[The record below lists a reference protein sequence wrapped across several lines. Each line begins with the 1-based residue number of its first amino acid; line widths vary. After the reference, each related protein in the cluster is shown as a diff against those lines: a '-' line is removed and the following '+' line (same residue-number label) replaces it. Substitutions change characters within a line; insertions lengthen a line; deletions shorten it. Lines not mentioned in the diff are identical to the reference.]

1 MSPYSCPDFICDIDA
16 EDSEFV
22 SLKYKQDDIDK
33 TVAYIDNNDYE
44 NLTINFY
51 IADKKGIYGFCF
63 GKINYKQSIKY
74 WSRERAKYKKLMK
87 KLKDHHLKGCN
98 QYNDY
103 ENLYFNSEDMM
114 NQVRFMRKNKYKEY
128 KLNVK
133 I

>member
-1 MSPYSCPDFICDIDA
+1 MSPYSCPDFICDLDA

-51 IADKKGIYGFCF
+51 IADKKGIYGFCS

-87 KLKDHHLKGCN
+87 KLKDNHLKGCN

-114 NQVRFMRKNKYKEY
+114 NQVRSMRKNKYQEY